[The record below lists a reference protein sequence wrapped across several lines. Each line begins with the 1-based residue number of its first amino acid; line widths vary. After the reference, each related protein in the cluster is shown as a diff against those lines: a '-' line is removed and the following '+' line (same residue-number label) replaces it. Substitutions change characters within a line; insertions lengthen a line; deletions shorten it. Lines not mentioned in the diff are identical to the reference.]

1 MTRFEAE
8 KSKERI
14 PEEITIGLFQ
24 VADTN
29 FDGKITLQEFLAV
42 MESTDNSQQTSD
54 IGTAQALLVAMDL
67 DGNKKLDK
75 NEVLKYANKYN
86 KVSKRE
92 IDNVF
97 QLLDSNHD
105 TFLNANELEKLPSK
119 LTELAGIRPM
129 PAIQS

>member
-1 MTRFEAE
+1 RNEAE
-8 KSKERI
+8 KSKDHI
-14 PEEITIGLFQ
+14 PEEITNGLFQ

-29 FDGKITLQEFLAV
+29 FDGQITLQEFLTV
-42 MESTDNSQQTSD
+42 MGSSDNSQQTSD
-54 IGTAQALLVAMDL
+54 IGTAQALLVAMDI

-86 KVSKRE
+86 KVSKSE

-97 QLLDSNHD
+97 DLLDGNHD
-105 TFLNANELEKLPSK
+105 TFLSANELEKLPSK

-129 PAIQS
+129 PAIQN